1 MALKVKANDG
11 IALGTGTQIHNKHT
25 AHSHTHYFVYLAPK
39 NYRFHDKISL
49 LKEGGG
55 MGGGNESFLRFIVER
70 SKGTTTTLTC
80 RMHEREE
87 FLLLHLTS

>member
-1 MALKVKANDG
+1 
-11 IALGTGTQIHNKHT
+11 
-25 AHSHTHYFVYLAPK
+25 
-39 NYRFHDKISL
+39 
-49 LKEGGG
+49 